1 MRGRAA
7 RPESAGMRASTA
19 FERSTSFLGRLVTAF
34 VELTLASAVIVGAI
48 VVGHELREWR
58 EWYPQAH
65 HPWLEGR
72 APAAEVTE
80 P

>member
-1 MRGRAA
+1 
-7 RPESAGMRASTA
+7 MRASVA
-19 FERSTSFLGRLVTAF
+19 LERSLFFLERLAAAL

-58 EWYPQAH
+58 EWYPQAN
-65 HPWLEGR
+65 HPWLETP
-72 APAAEVTE
+72 APPTEVKE